1 MIYRILL
8 CYSGGSAVDGGPN
21 GPLAYIVTDS
31 RGNNFDNTR
40 IFSQPSDFAV
50 RYCIVRGAGVK
61 DLQNIFVHKLE
72 TEDIRSYFPIIV
84 KIAVGINDF
93 TTFVNNK
100 HNERELKYSG
110 ANAVGVF
117 EQLLS
122 FKTVIKEKIPKALV
136 GFVTVPPV
144 SLLKYRDYCV
154 ENKNL
159 LHSELSDTDLKQ
171 YQKEL
176 EGEVK
181 IFNEK
186 ITFEN
191 CQKQEGHLKG
201 CRTVSWHRSVCRLG
215 KIKRGK
221 KYQKVYKNDFRGLY
235 DGIHGTSE
243 LKQKWFSQLVLAIR
257 AEINYTRAEAS
268 PQEEDLTSDN
278 SDVELEGDN
287 SWDFK
292 RGQLTGTQ

>member
-1 MIYRILL
+1 M
-8 CYSGGSAVDGGPN
+8 
-21 GPLAYIVTDS
+21 
-31 RGNNFDNTR
+31 
-40 IFSQPSDFAV
+40 
-50 RYCIVRGAGVK
+50 
-61 DLQNIFVHKLE
+61 
-72 TEDIRSYFPIIV
+72 
-84 KIAVGINDF
+84 
-93 TTFVNNK
+93 
-100 HNERELKYSG
+100 
-110 ANAVGVF
+110 
-117 EQLLS
+117 
-122 FKTVIKEKIPKALV
+122 

-243 LKQKWFSQLVLAIR
+243 FKQKWFSQLVLAIR

-292 RGQLTGTQ
+292 RGHLTGAQ